1 MLQSEKALFIGV
13 ALLTTMVALYAVL
26 MALVNELS

>member
-13 ALLTTMVALYAVL
+13 ALLTTLVALYAVL
-26 MALVNELS
+26 MALVSVSP